1 MSIAFCIAPWR
12 STIPFAT
19 RDGQITPVK
28 QLPLLMQRS
37 GLFTPRNHVSSHL
50 DTSTRAMLP
59 FAASNRL
66 ELSVFKRGW
75 LPLPVHHAAPPPPAA
90 AAELGWKSPR
100 SNSHGS
106 GTSPPSVPKSSSQ
119 LSRSSSQISSCES
132 SLLPESDLGPSLAES
147 EKLSSESLQKPRHA
161 HHSSA
166 TTTTARISLASRA
179 AGVLVTTDVRR
190 VDGGIQIPMWNE
202 GFGRA
207 FFEMQAQKVFL
218 AWTAT
223 PSVPG
228 CRGSPPGPQPPGFLP
243 VPRKAVL
250 WHVSMFL

>member
-1 MSIAFCIAPWR
+1 
-12 STIPFAT
+12 
-19 RDGQITPVK
+19 
-28 QLPLLMQRS
+28 
-37 GLFTPRNHVSSHL
+37 
-50 DTSTRAMLP
+50 MLP

-190 VDGGIQIPMWNE
+190 VDGGIQERSSKCRMQTLTFCKKFFWLGPPHRVCPAAEAPRPDLSRPGLCRCPEKQCSGMSACFCE
-202 GFGRA
+202 RAPAVDAAGRCRRG
-207 FFEMQAQKVFL
+207 
-218 AWTAT
+218 AWARVSSQGWQLGKRDGSFVVAGICT
-223 PSVPG
+223 PS
-228 CRGSPPGPQPPGFLP
+228 CCWH
-243 VPRKAVL
+243 PRLECSA
-250 WHVSMFL
+250 